1 MAVETVRLSVGEALV
16 DLRKHWR
23 RYARMD
29 GVLVPPEVRPV
40 VIVGYVKERNKEAV
54 VRVYLPHGY
63 VVVLEYSEVLSRL
76 YARVEYAGDS
86 YCACDCAGY

>member
-1 MAVETVRLSVGEALV
+1 MAVETVRLSVEDALI
-16 DLRKHWR
+16 DLRKNWR
-23 RYARMD
+23 RYARED

-40 VIVGYVKERNKEAV
+40 AIVGYVKERDRKAV

-63 VVVLEYSEVLSRL
+63 VVVLEYSEVLSKL

-86 YCACDCAGY
+86 YCACDCGGY